1 MSRNSLR
8 AATGFLA
15 GLCSVLPSL
24 RGDEVTAKNGERLTG
39 KIVKLDGGRLTMES
53 ATAGAVT
60 VSWDQVREVSSEG
73 DLTVVLPDGR
83 AVKGRLRTEAERL
96 VVATAAGVETAPIGE
111 VQGLR
116 NADEQK
122 KYERLEKPSVW
133 ELWAGYFDIGAS
145 LARGN
150 ADTTTFTTA
159 MNASRLTRN
168 DKATAYFNQIYGR
181 ATVNRVESTNAEA
194 IRGGWAYNHNLKKRM
209 FVNGF
214 NDYEYDRFQ
223 NLDLRFVAGGG
234 LGVTVLNTE
243 RNRLDLLGG
252 ASYNREQFNTGLVRN
267 SAEAYWGDDWIW
279 KLSGGSAMKQSFRMF
294 NNLSSPGD
302 YRVNFDIGLAMKLSN
317 WLAWQITL
325 SDRYLTNPLAGKKT
339 NDVLAST
346 GLRITF
352 VK

>member
-1 MSRNSLR
+1 M
-8 AATGFLA
+8 
-15 GLCSVLPSL
+15 
-24 RGDEVTAKNGERLTG
+24 
-39 KIVKLDGGRLTMES
+39 
-53 ATAGAVT
+53 
-60 VSWDQVREVSSEG
+60 
-73 DLTVVLPDGR
+73 
-83 AVKGRLRTEAERL
+83 
-96 VVATAAGVETAPIGE
+96 
-111 VQGLR
+111 
-116 NADEQK
+116 
-122 KYERLEKPSVW
+122 
-133 ELWAGYFDIGAS
+133 
-145 LARGN
+145 
-150 ADTTTFTTA
+150 
-159 MNASRLTRN
+159 
-168 DKATAYFNQIYGR
+168 
-181 ATVNRVESTNAEA
+181 
-194 IRGGWAYNHNLKKRM
+194 
-209 FVNGF
+209 
-214 NDYEYDRFQ
+214 
-223 NLDLRFVAGGG
+223 RFVAGGG